1 MTWWVGHDGATIAP
15 PNFLGSVMAVRRPGQ
30 RGFICSVRCLFRWVR
45 G

>member
-30 RGFICSVRCLFRWVR
+30 RGASAACVACSV
-45 G
+45 GSAD